1 MSSRSHS
8 RAQSLPGRLFHLP
21 EFPTEYEIVAMAD
34 IAPGKA
40 AAKLESFGLGKA
52 TAYDD
57 PHQMLTEERL
67 DLVTTP
73 PSSHARSLSR
83 SCAQV

>member
-1 MSSRSHS
+1 
-8 RAQSLPGRLFHLP
+8 
-21 EFPTEYEIVAMAD
+21 MAD

-67 DLVTTP
+67 DLVSITTP
-73 PSSHARSLSR
+73 PSSHAPQIADVLSAIR
-83 SCAQV
+83 DHRAPPLTEKTDGTPSSS